1 MSQTI
6 QYILIA
12 AAVIVLLLIGLKL
25 FKATFKTIFTIVLNA
40 VIGAL
45 AHLAFEFYPRGGNP
59 ARVVDGAACG
69 YFRRSRSHHHADRQ
83 SDQIVKAHPFGRAFF
98 IRTLC
103 LS

>member
-45 AHLAFEFYPRGGNP
+45 AIWLLNFIP
-59 ARVVDGAACG
+59 AVE
-69 YFRRSRSHHHADRQ
+69 SRSCG
-83 SDQIVKAHPFGRAFF
+83 GRRCLRVFSAFP
-98 IRTLC
+98 RSSSC
-103 LS
+103 

>member
-45 AHLAFEFYPRGGNP
+45 AIWLLN
-59 ARVVDGAACG
+59 
-69 YFRRSRSHHHADRQ
+69 HADRQ

>member
-25 FKATFKTIFTIVLNA
+25 SKATFKTIFTIVLNA

-45 AHLAFEFYPRGGNP
+45 AIWLLNFIPAVEIPLVWWTALLAGIFGVP
-59 ARVVDGAACG
+59 AVIIML
-69 YFRRSRSHHHADRQ
+69 
-83 SDQIVKAHPFGRAFF
+83 IVSLIK
-98 IRTLC
+98 
-103 LS
+103 